1 MEKPRPNEFPLL
13 SEDIPLLDED
23 WDRMDIDQ
31 HELGGSYDLAT
42 TMDQEI

>member
-1 MEKPRPNEFPLL
+1 MEKPSPNEFPLL

-31 HELGGSYDLAT
+31 HALGDGYDFT
-42 TMDQEI
+42 TPLDQEV